1 MKEKRMSRT
10 RGSRSKKT
18 DDPDN
23 PPLAEKELEIVRAGV
38 PNIRAVRRHMGMTQ
52 EQFAE
57 AYGLS
62 VTSVRDWEQGR
73 HVPESAALSYLRM
86 IALDPEGTLRIRREN
101 RLTSV

>member
-1 MKEKRMSRT
+1 MSRT
-10 RGSRSKKT
+10 RGSRSKKA